1 MPDVIEKV
9 TEDKKIN
16 IVDTHIVFQGN
27 SGKSFKISICWTV
40 SAKVDTYFFS
50 PSDWLPNT

>member
-1 MPDVIEKV
+1 MGMLYSHGTGNVIPVMPDVIEKV

-27 SGKSFKISICWTV
+27 SGKTFKMSIC
-40 SAKVDTYFFS
+40 
-50 PSDWLPNT
+50 